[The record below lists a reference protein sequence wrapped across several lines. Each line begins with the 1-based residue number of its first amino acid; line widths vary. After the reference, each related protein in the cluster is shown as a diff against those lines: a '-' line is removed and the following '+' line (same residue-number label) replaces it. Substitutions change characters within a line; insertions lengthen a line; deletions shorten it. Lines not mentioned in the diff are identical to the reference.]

1 VSTDRHDP
9 RTLTRRD
16 ALRLLGAGAASLALG
31 NVLGCGGS
39 DDAGQPNILLV
50 LTDDVRH
57 DAMGC
62 AGDPRLQTPNLDRLA
77 REGVR
82 FSNAFVTTSLCSP
95 SRASMLTGCYAHR
108 HGVLD
113 NVSRDPDRSCP
124 TFAQVL
130 QQAGYETAWFGKW
143 HMLAKAT
150 PRAGFDR
157 WVSFTSQ
164 GEYLRNTMNIDGQ
177 WKLVLNY
184 ITDELTDHAVGFLQQ
199 ERTKP
204 FLMVVSHKAAHAPF
218 VPAPRHA
225 GHYADVDFT
234 RRADAEGDLS
244 RKPDWGGRDGGDW
257 TADDLRN
264 YHRTLLAVD
273 ESVGRLVATL
283 REQGQLDNTLI
294 VYTSDNGFLL
304 GEHGGLRDKRA
315 AYEPSIR
322 MPLLMRHPKLAPR
335 GRGNEE
341 LALGLDLMP
350 TFCEAAGVAPPP
362 TNQGRSL
369 LPVARGGRGRDD
381 FLYQYFREEGP
392 VPTCLAVR
400 TRDWKYVTYPEDPA
414 LSAELYDLTQDPG
427 ERVNLAGQPA
437 HAATQDR
444 LAARLQAL
452 LHETD
457 YRRPGH

>member
-1 VSTDRHDP
+1 MTQDAG
-9 RTLTRRD
+9 LTRRQ
-16 ALRLLGAGAASLALG
+16 ALRVLGAGAAALALG
-31 NVLGCGGS
+31 DVLGCARGGG
-39 DDAGQPNILLV
+39 ARQPNILLV

-57 DAMGC
+57 DALGC
-62 AGDPRLQTPNLDRLA
+62 AGDPRLQTPHLDRLA
-77 REGVR
+77 GEGVR

-143 HMLAKAT
+143 HMLARAT

-164 GEYLRNTMNIDGQ
+164 GEYIRNTMNVDGH

-184 ITDELTDHAVGFLQQ
+184 ITDELTDQADAFLRQ
-199 ERTKP
+199 ERSRP
-204 FLMVVSHKAAHAPF
+204 FLLVVSHKAAHAPF

-225 GHYADVDFT
+225 GRYAGVDFT
-234 RRADAEGDLS
+234 QPADTHGDLA
-244 RKPDWGGRDGGDW
+244 RKPDWGGRGGEL
-257 TADDLRN
+257 TAEDLRN
-264 YHRTLLAVD
+264 YHRCLLAVD

-283 REQGQLDNTLI
+283 KEMDQLDDTLI
-294 VYTSDNGFLL
+294 VFTSDNGFLM
-304 GEHGGLRDKRA
+304 GEHGGLSDKRA

-322 MPLLMRHPKLAPR
+322 VPLLMRHPKLAPR
-335 GRGNEE
+335 GRVSEE

-362 TNQGRSL
+362 TSQGRSL
-369 LPVARGGRGRDD
+369 LPVAKGGRGRDD

-400 TRDWKYVTYPEDPA
+400 TRDWKYVTYPEDPG
-414 LSAELYDLTQDPG
+414 LPPELYDLRGDPG

-437 HAATQDR
+437 QAETERR

-452 LHETD
+452 LNETD
-457 YRRPGH
+457 YRRPVH